1 MYSEIMKKIYLIIG
15 ATLLLAAAPLSEE
28 EAQALFDSIKQSEYS
43 SVIALWDNEMK
54 IKTQTRSSG
63 RKSVWDEE
71 DEEEEPLDNKD
82 HAGYYPT
89 ESHPVAIP

>member
-1 MYSEIMKKIYLIIG
+1 MYSKIMKKIYLLIG
-15 ATLLLAAAPLSEE
+15 ATLLLVAAPLTEE
-28 EAQALFDSIKQSEYS
+28 EAQALFDTIKQSEYS

-63 RKSVWDEE
+63 RKSVWDDDE
-71 DEEEEPLDNKD
+71 EEEEPLDNKD

-89 ESHPVAIP
+89 ESYNIPKP